1 VSSFDAGEGGVSNGT
16 VLVVLAEYV
25 GPSAPMALARK
36 YNGVAV
42 LWEHRFY
49 GESLPFE
56 VDDATGFAKAGQSA
70 YMYLNNEQ
78 ALEDTVYFAQNFHPA
93 GLQQSWRALSPSQTP
108 WVFIGG
114 SYPGMSSVHTGRR
127 SCRLSVAR
135 NLKPWSSPCCYWLA
149 SIPGNA
155 GSSERK
161 PCAKLTYKL
170 CAGVRAAVVRERNPE
185 TWFAS
190 WASSA
195 PVEAQV
201 DMSVY
206 FNPMEQVGQR
216 SPW

>member
-1 VSSFDAGEGGVSNGT
+1 
-16 VLVVLAEYV
+16 
-25 GPSAPMALARK
+25 MALARK

-70 YMYLNNEQ
+70 YMYLTNEQ
-78 ALEDTVYFAQNFHPA
+78 ALEDTAYFAQNFRPPS
-93 GLQQSWRALSPSQTP
+93 LQQNWKALSPSQTP

-114 SYPGMSSVHTGRR
+114 SYPGMSSVRKGRR
-127 SCRLSVAR
+127 YYPLSMAR
-135 NLKPWSSPCCYWLA
+135 DLKLMVVTVLLLA
-149 SIPGNA
+149 CLHSWKALFPA
-155 GSSERK
+155 RESL
-161 PCAKLTYKL
+161 AKLTSKQ
-170 CAGVRAAVVRERNPE
+170 CAGARAAMVRERNPE

-216 SPW
+216 SPHRGRAKMSFRIQGRLG